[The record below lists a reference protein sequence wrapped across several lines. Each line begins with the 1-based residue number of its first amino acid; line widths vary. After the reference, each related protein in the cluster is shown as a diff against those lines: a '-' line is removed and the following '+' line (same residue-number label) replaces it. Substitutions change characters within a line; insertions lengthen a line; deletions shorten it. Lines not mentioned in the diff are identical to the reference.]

1 MFHKPAVS
9 SGQLLEGYAVEDRT
23 AVTPELTGI
32 FGPDLL
38 TGGIRGKLKELVQV
52 LLEGEVE
59 EALDAAKY
67 VRSEVRAGYRN
78 GTKPRTIHTS
88 MGSVELEMPRARLD
102 RARGGTEE
110 WQSQLLPR
118 FERRSRSL
126 DETLLSMYFAGTN
139 TRRVKRTL
147 KPLLSE
153 APLGKNVVSRLVGRL
168 SAHVEAWKGRSLAGE
183 AYPYLYL
190 DATNLKVRV
199 FRKIRKVPVLVV
211 LGVRQS
217 GQKEVLAMEPLV
229 KETTSAW
236 SLVIEDLVAR
246 GLQRP
251 LLAVIDGNAGLRSAL
266 QSAWPGLALQRC
278 TVHKVRN
285 LQDHCP
291 VDAYPQVKED
301 YDRIVEA
308 KNEAEAKAAY
318 QAFLRKWSKELPGV
332 VKSLEEAGDELL
344 TFYRFPP
351 EQWRS
356 LKTTNPIERLNL
368 EFKRRVKTQC
378 SLPSEKSAIHL
389 LYGLLL
395 SGQIRFRKING
406 WQMLKVVLEKA
417 KRGELIL
424 KAS

>member
-1 MFHKPAVS
+1 
-9 SGQLLEGYAVEDRT
+9 VEDRT
-23 AVTPELTGI
+23 AVTPALTGI

-67 VRSEVRAGYRN
+67 ARSEVRAGYRN

-88 MGSVELEMPRARLD
+88 MGSVKLEMPRARLD
-102 RARGGTEE
+102 RAQGGTEE

-126 DETLLSMYFAGTN
+126 DETLLSMYFAGAN

-147 KPLLSE
+147 KPLLGE

-168 SAHVEAWKGRSLAGE
+168 AAHVEAWKGRSLANE

-190 DATNLKVRV
+190 DATNLKVRI

-266 QSAWPGLALQRC
+266 QAAWPNLSLQRC

-291 VDAYPQVKED
+291 VDAYPRVKED

-308 KNEAEAKAAY
+308 KSEEEAKAAY
-318 QAFLRKWSKELPGV
+318 QSFLRKWSKELPGV

-344 TFYRFPP
+344 TFYRFPQ

-417 KRGELIL
+417 KRGELMQ

>member
-1 MFHKPAVS
+1 
-9 SGQLLEGYAVEDRT
+9 VEDRT
-23 AVTPELTGI
+23 AVTPALTGI

-38 TGGIRGKLKELVQV
+38 TGGIRGKLKELIQV

-67 VRSEVRAGYRN
+67 ARSEVRVGYRN
-78 GTKPRTIHTS
+78 GSKPRTLHTS
-88 MGSVELEMPRARLD
+88 MGSVGLEMPRARLN
-102 RARGGTEE
+102 RAQGGTEE

-126 DETLLSMYFAGTN
+126 DETLLSMYFAGAN

-168 SAHVEAWKGRSLAGE
+168 AAHVEAWKGRSLVGE

-217 GQKEVLAMEPLV
+217 GQKEVLGMEPLV

-236 SLVIEDLVAR
+236 NLVIEGLVAR

-251 LLAVIDGNAGLRSAL
+251 LLAIIDGNPGLRSAL
-266 QSAWPGLALQRC
+266 LQAWPGLQIQRC

-291 VDAYPQVKED
+291 ADAYPQVKEG

-318 QAFLRKWSKELPGV
+318 QAFLRKWGKELPGV

-378 SLPSEKSAIHL
+378 SLPSEKAAIHL

-406 WQMLKVVLEKA
+406 ASEMKVVLEKA
-417 KRGELIL
+417 KKGELIQR
-424 KAS
+424 AS

>member
-1 MFHKPAVS
+1 
-9 SGQLLEGYAVEDRT
+9 LEGYAVEDRT
-23 AVTPELTGI
+23 SVTPALTGI

-38 TGGIRGKLKELVQV
+38 TDGIRGKLKELIQV
-52 LLEGEVE
+52 LLDSEVD
-59 EALDAAKY
+59 EALDVARYA
-67 VRSEVRAGYRN
+67 RSEVRAGYRN
-78 GTKPRTIHTS
+78 GHKPRTIHTAL
-88 MGSVELEMPRARLD
+88 GTVALEMPRARLR
-102 RARGGTEE
+102 RAHGDVKE
-110 WQSQLLPR
+110 WQSQVLPR

-126 DETLLSMYFAGTN
+126 DEALLSMYFAGAN
-139 TRRVKRTL
+139 TRRIKRTL
-147 KPLLSE
+147 KPLLHE
-153 APLGKNVVSRLVGRL
+153 APLGKNVISRLTARL
-168 SAHVEAWKGRSLAGE
+168 STHVEAWKGRSFKGKY
-183 AYPYLYL
+183 YPYLYL
-190 DATNLKVRV
+190 DATNLKIRV
-199 FRKIRKVPVLVV
+199 FRQIRKVPILVA
-211 LGVRQS
+211 LGVQEN

-229 KETTSAW
+229 KESATAW
-236 SLVIEDLVAR
+236 SLVVEDLQAR
-246 GLQRP
+246 GLARP

-266 QSAWPGLALQRC
+266 LSAWPGLDLQRC

-291 VDAYPQVKED
+291 TEAYPQVKEA

-308 KNEAEAKAAY
+308 KNEAEARAAY
-318 QAFLRKWSKELPGV
+318 QAFVRKWSKDLPSV

-378 SLPSEKSAIHL
+378 SLPSEKSAITL

-406 WQMLKVVLEKA
+406 ADEMKGVLEKS
-417 KRGELIL
+417 KRGELMQ
-424 KAS
+424 KVS

>member
-1 MFHKPAVS
+1 M
-9 SGQLLEGYAVEDRT
+9 EDRT
-23 AVTPELTGI
+23 AVTPALTGI

-38 TGGIRGKLKELVQV
+38 TEGIRGKLKELVHV

-67 VRSEVRAGYRN
+67 ARSEVRAGYRN
-78 GTKPRTIHTS
+78 GTKPRTLHTS
-88 MGSVELEMPRARLD
+88 LGSVCVEMPRARLD
-102 RARGGTEE
+102 RAQGGTEE

-126 DETLLSMYFAGTN
+126 DETVLSMYFAGTN

-168 SAHVEAWKGRSLAGE
+168 AAHVESWKTRSLKTE
-183 AYPYLYL
+183 TYPYLYL

-199 FRKIRKVPVLVV
+199 FRKIRKVPILVV
-211 LGVRQS
+211 LGVRQD
-217 GQKEVLAMEPLV
+217 GQKEVLAMEPLT
-229 KETTSAW
+229 KESTSAW
-236 SLVIEDLVAR
+236 SLVMEDLVGR
-246 GLQRP
+246 GLKRP
-251 LLAVIDGNAGLRSAL
+251 LLAIIDGNVGLRNAL
-266 QSAWPGLALQRC
+266 QAAWPGMAIQRC

-291 VDAYPQVKED
+291 VDAYPQVKEG

-308 KNEAEAKAAY
+308 KNEEEAKAAY
-318 QAFLRKWSKELPGV
+318 QAFLRKWGKELPAV
-332 VKSLEEAGDELL
+332 VKSLEEAGEELL

-406 WQMLKVVLEKA
+406 WQKLKDVLEKA
-417 KRGELIL
+417 TKGGLL
-424 KAS
+424 QKAS

>member
-1 MFHKPAVS
+1 M
-9 SGQLLEGYAVEDRT
+9 EDRT
-23 AVTPELTGI
+23 AVTPALTGI

-38 TGGIRGKLKELVQV
+38 TEGIRGKLKELVHV

-67 VRSEVRAGYRN
+67 ARSAVRAGYRN
-78 GTKPRTIHTS
+78 GTKPRTLHTS
-88 MGSVELEMPRARLD
+88 LGSVDVEMPRARLD
-102 RARGGTEE
+102 RAQGGTKE

-126 DETLLSMYFAGTN
+126 DETVLSMYFAGAN

-168 SAHVEAWKGRSLAGE
+168 AAHVENWKTRSLKAE
-183 AYPYLYL
+183 TYPYLYL

-199 FRKIRKVPVLVV
+199 FRKIRKVPILVV
-211 LGVRQS
+211 LGVRQD
-217 GQKEVLAMEPLV
+217 GQKEVLAMEPLM
-229 KETTSAW
+229 KESTSAW
-236 SLVIEDLVAR
+236 SLVMEDLVGR
-246 GLQRP
+246 GLNRP
-251 LLAVIDGNAGLRSAL
+251 LLAIIDGNAGLRNAL
-266 QSAWPGLALQRC
+266 QAAWPGMAIQRC

-291 VDAYPQVKED
+291 VDAYPQVKEG
-301 YDRIVEA
+301 YDRIIEA
-308 KNEAEAKAAY
+308 KNEEEAKAAY
-318 QAFLRKWSKELPGV
+318 QAFLRKWGKELPAV

-378 SLPSEKSAIHL
+378 SLPSEKAAIHL

-406 WQMLKVVLEKA
+406 WEKLKDVLEKA
-417 KRGELIL
+417 AKGGLLL

>member
-1 MFHKPAVS
+1 MENP
-9 SGQLLEGYAVEDRT
+9 T
-23 AVTPELTGI
+23 AVTPALTGI

-38 TGGIRGKLKELVQV
+38 SQGIRGKLKELVQV

-67 VRSEVRAGYRN
+67 ARAEVRAGYRN

-88 MGSVELEMPRARLD
+88 MGSVDVAMPRARLH
-102 RARGGTEE
+102 RAKGSDQE

-126 DETLLSMYFAGTN
+126 DETLLSMYFAGAN

-168 SAHVEAWKGRSLAGE
+168 AAHVESWKTRSLKEA

-211 LGVRQS
+211 LGVRES

-236 SLVIEDLVAR
+236 SLVIEDLVGR
-246 GLQRP
+246 GLKRP
-251 LLAVIDGNAGLRSAL
+251 LLAIIDGNAGLRSAL
-266 QSAWPGLALQRC
+266 TTAWPNLPIQRC

-318 QAFLRKWSKELPGV
+318 LAFLRKWSKELPSV
-332 VKSLEEAGDELL
+332 VKSLEEAGEELL

-406 WQMLKVVLEKA
+406 WQKLKDVIEKS
-417 KRGELIL
+417 KKGELML

>member
-1 MFHKPAVS
+1 M
-9 SGQLLEGYAVEDRT
+9 EDRT
-23 AVTPELTGI
+23 AVTPALTGI

-67 VRSEVRAGYRN
+67 ARSEVRAGYRN

-88 MGSVELEMPRARLD
+88 MGSVKLEMPRARLD
-102 RARGGTEE
+102 RAQGGTEE

-126 DETLLSMYFAGTN
+126 DETLLSMYFAGAN

-147 KPLLSE
+147 KPLLGE

-168 SAHVEAWKGRSLAGE
+168 AAHVEAWKGRSLANE

-190 DATNLKVRV
+190 DATNLKVRI

-266 QSAWPGLALQRC
+266 QAAWPNLSLQRC

-291 VDAYPQVKED
+291 VDAYPRVKED

-308 KNEAEAKAAY
+308 KSEEEAKAAY
-318 QAFLRKWSKELPGV
+318 QSFLRKWSKELPGV

-344 TFYRFPP
+344 TFYRFPQ

-417 KRGELIL
+417 KRGELMQ

>member
-1 MFHKPAVS
+1 
-9 SGQLLEGYAVEDRT
+9 
-23 AVTPELTGI
+23 
-32 FGPDLL
+32 
-38 TGGIRGKLKELVQV
+38 
-52 LLEGEVE
+52 
-59 EALDAAKY
+59 
-67 VRSEVRAGYRN
+67 
-78 GTKPRTIHTS
+78 
-88 MGSVELEMPRARLD
+88 
-102 RARGGTEE
+102 
-110 WQSQLLPR
+110 
-118 FERRSRSL
+118 L
-126 DETLLSMYFAGTN
+126 DETLLSMYFAGAN

-168 SAHVEAWKGRSLAGE
+168 AAHVEAWKGRSLAGE

-190 DATNLKVRV
+190 DATNLKVRIFKKV
-199 FRKIRKVPVLVV
+199 RKVPILVV

-246 GLQRP
+246 GLPRP
-251 LLAVIDGNAGLRSAL
+251 LLAVIDGNAGLRNAL
-266 QSAWPGLALQRC
+266 QAAWPGLALQRC

-291 VDAYPQVKED
+291 VDVYPRVKED

-318 QAFLRKWSKELPGV
+318 EAFLHKWSKELPGV

-378 SLPSEKSAIHL
+378 SLPSEKSAIYL

-406 WQMLKVVLEKA
+406 WQMLNVVLEKA
-417 KRGELIL
+417 KRGELMQ